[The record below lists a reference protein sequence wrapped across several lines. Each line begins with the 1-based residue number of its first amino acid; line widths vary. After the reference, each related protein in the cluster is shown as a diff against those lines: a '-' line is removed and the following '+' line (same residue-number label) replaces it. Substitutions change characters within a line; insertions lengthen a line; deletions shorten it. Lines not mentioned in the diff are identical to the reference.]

1 MRLYDYQHG
10 RHFFGEIHGVRK
22 GLWAFFLDCAFG
34 MLIGWAG
41 KLGSRGMN
49 FTGTCQSHAMWWH
62 HLCTVLYRARQAIP
76 ICKGVPCCGYPG
88 ISLDRSHS
96 TWAQLFNW
104 EDRFYFYSLSAIH
117 LYDLYRMHIIT
128 AYVTKAQK
136 QRDEGCAVFGIRGTW
151 KQDRTCQYH
160 AMWWHHLCTV
170 LYRTRQA
177 IPIS

>member
-1 MRLYDYQHG
+1 MIIKHG
-10 RHFFGEIHGVRK
+10 RHVFGEINGVRK
-22 GLWAFFLDCAFG
+22 GLWAFFL
-34 MLIGWAG
+34 
-41 KLGSRGMN
+41 
-49 FTGTCQSHAMWWH
+49 
-62 HLCTVLYRARQAIP
+62 TVLLGCWLAGQANSDHVVWTSRALVSLTPCDDI
-76 ICKGVPCCGYPG
+76 ICALSCIEHGKPSLFRKGVPCCGYPG

-96 TWAQLFNW
+96 TWTQLFNW

-151 KQDRTCQYH
+151 KQDRTCQSQ
-160 AMWWHHLCTV
+160 AMWWYHLCTV